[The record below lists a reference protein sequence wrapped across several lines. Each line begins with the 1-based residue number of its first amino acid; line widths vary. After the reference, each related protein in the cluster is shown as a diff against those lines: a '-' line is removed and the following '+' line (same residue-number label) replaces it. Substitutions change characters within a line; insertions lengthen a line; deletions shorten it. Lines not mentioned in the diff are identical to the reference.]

1 MGKLLGAL
9 ADWYQRRQ
17 QLQKPWTQQRYVALD
32 IETTGLDPNKHQV
45 LSIAWMSIDP
55 PVMHTGSAQYHV
67 FSHGELLDLG
77 QSPTIHG
84 LTQQDFIHSSEP
96 RQTYAMLSR
105 ALSGAVMVC
114 HHKGMDWRFLK
125 HIEKQFG
132 IPFKPLGI
140 FDTLAFERFVMFKD
154 PHHPPAK
161 GQLTL
166 TACRKRRALPI
177 YESHHALTD
186 TLACAELFL
195 AQALASSSTTTS
207 TAELLSHGSILS
219 R

>member
-32 IETTGLDPNKHQV
+32 IETTGLDPKKHQV
-45 LSIAWMSIDP
+45 LAIAWMSIEP

-67 FSHGELLDLG
+67 FSHGQELELG

-84 LTQQDFIHSSEP
+84 LTRQDFLHSSEP

-105 ALSGAVMVC
+105 ALSGAVLVC

-125 HIEKQFG
+125 HIEKEFRINFQ
-132 IPFKPLGI
+132 PLGI
-140 FDTLAFERFVMFKD
+140 FDTLAFEKNRFFKD
-154 PHHPPAK
+154 PDNPPQK
-161 GQLTL
+161 GELTL
-166 TACRKRRALPI
+166 SACRSRHGLPS
-177 YESHHALTD
+177 YTSHHAFTD
-186 TLACAELFL
+186 TLACGELFL
-195 AQALASSSTTTS
+195 AQALNHDDHQTTTLD
-207 TAELLSHGSILS
+207 LLKRCGIL

>member
-32 IETTGLDPNKHQV
+32 IETTGLDPKKHQV
-45 LSIAWMSIDP
+45 LAIAWMSIEP

-67 FSHGELLDLG
+67 FSHGQELELG

-84 LTQQDFIHSSEP
+84 LTRQDFLHSSEP

-105 ALSGAVMVC
+105 ALSGAVLVC

-125 HIEKQFG
+125 HIEKQFL
-132 IPFKPLGI
+132 INFQPLGI
-140 FDTLAFERFVMFKD
+140 FDTLAFEKNSFFKD
-154 PHHPPAK
+154 PDHPPKK

-166 TACRKRRALPI
+166 SACRSRHGLPT
-177 YESHHALTD
+177 YTSHHAFTD

-195 AQALASSSTTTS
+195 AQAFKNAEPEMKTL
-207 TAELLSHGSILS
+207 ELLRKCKNLI
-219 R
+219 

>member
-32 IETTGLDPNKHQV
+32 IETTGLDPKKHQV
-45 LSIAWMSIDP
+45 LSIAWMSIEP

-67 FSHGELLDLG
+67 FSHGQELELG

-84 LTQQDFIHSSEP
+84 LTRQDFLHSSEP

-105 ALSGAVMVC
+105 ALSGAVLVC

-125 HIEKQFG
+125 HIEKQYFVN
-132 IPFKPLGI
+132 FRPLGI
-140 FDTLAFERFVMFKD
+140 FDTLAFEKNSMFKD
-154 PHHPPAK
+154 LSNPPQK

-166 TACRKRRALPI
+166 NACRLRHGLPN
-177 YESHHALTD
+177 YTSHHALTD
-186 TLACAELFL
+186 TLSCAELFL
-195 AQALASSSTTTS
+195 AQAFKFSGNDATTR
-207 TAELLSHGSILS
+207 ELIDFA

>member
-45 LSIAWMSIDP
+45 LSIAWMSINP

-67 FSHGELLDLG
+67 FSHGQELELG

-84 LTQQDFIHSSEP
+84 LTQQDFLHSSDP

-105 ALSGAVMVC
+105 ALQGAVLVC

-125 HIEKQFG
+125 HIEKEFL
-132 IPFKPLGI
+132 INFRPLGV
-140 FDTLAFERFVMFKD
+140 FDTLAFEKNIMFKNPD
-154 PHHPPAK
+154 SPPK
-161 GQLTL
+161 QGQLTL
-166 TACRKRRALPI
+166 SACRARRGLPN
-177 YESHHALTD
+177 YTSHHAFTD
-186 TLACAELFL
+186 THACAELFL
-195 AQALASSSTTTS
+195 AQAFKYADESTKTLH
-207 TAELLSHGSILS
+207 LLKQCKHLM
-219 R
+219 